1 VEEEQQN
8 FYWCGSLVGRK
19 GYKERFFKKFG
30 GMIMGG
36 GKKKQSL
43 KQMTKPKKPTAEKPK
58 ERKASGPPP
67 AKKSLG
73 LTLPDIENKKVLG
86 ELKGMKVLTPS
97 GVAARFNLRLSLANA
112 FLKELEKR
120 KIVEYVSG
128 GKNLK
133 IYKPLV

>member
-1 VEEEQQN
+1 
-8 FYWCGSLVGRK
+8 
-19 GYKERFFKKFG
+19 
-30 GMIMGG
+30 MGG

-43 KQMTKPKKPTAEKPK
+43 KQMTKPKAPK
-58 ERKASGPPP
+58 EPKEKKDAAPA

-73 LTLPDIENKKVLG
+73 LTMPDANNKKVMG

-97 GVAARFNLRLSLANA
+97 LVASRFNIRLSLANA

-120 KIVEYVSG
+120 KIIEYVSG

-133 IYKPLV
+133 IYKLLA